1 MDVCASLP
9 RQEGGDRLGDEK
21 QETITD
27 RRLSF
32 GRNGIQNRDDK
43 AARIQQTVAHG
54 VPQRRPDDGSRD
66 SRIDGAHVGQR
77 DIGRSLVEARDRVGE
92 VIVVNDDQVGGC
104 GAAGH
109 RHNTLGINGG
119 AVSVDTDV
127 EHVRPF
133 ERPGSDAPRRNGH
146 AVGTQHT
153 VAGLAALVE
162 REVRDRAD
170 AIGDPRSGQR
180 RRTGGLQPR
189 AIPGRKLL
197 L

>member
-32 GRNGIQNRDDK
+32 GRNGIQNRNDK
-43 AARIQQTVAHG
+43 AARIQQSVAHG

-77 DIGRSLVEARDRVGE
+77 NVGRSLVEARDRVGE
-92 VIVVNDDQVGGC
+92 VIVVNDDQVSGC

-109 RHNTLGINGG
+109 RHNTLGINGRSF
-119 AVSVDTDV
+119 AVDTDV
-127 EHVRPF
+127 EHVGTLQ
-133 ERPGSDAPRRNGH
+133 RPGRDAPRRHGDTM
-146 AVGTQHT
+146 GTQHA

-162 REVRDRAD
+162 HEVCDRAN
-170 AIGDPRSGQR
+170 AVRHPRSG
-180 RRTGGLQPR
+180 
-189 AIPGRKLL
+189 
-197 L
+197 